1 MGVRTVGPAWAEEGL
16 GHGSPKFPLSVEGP
30 VWRLVDRLV
39 PGVSSVTKYARYY
52 TLYAAVAA
60 EAERRSL
67 GTEECRTLLRRAEA
81 LLAAAQIARSPGGVP
96 AGLFPHGHDGVQP
109 ALSAD
114 DGLDLER
121 AARDYS
127 PRVWG
132 FWSQYAAPAQILGT
146 VTAGRDGLRP
156 GRHACP
162 AEVRALFAPLLALA
176 ASGRPAARPAELAG
190 AGAAALGEPCE
201 AEREWL
207 AALLTATSGGTHR
220 PDAWKATDRTRRAT
234 LRVLARSVA
243 LRGADAY
250 TAGLR
255 GGDPYT
261 DALREAVAFGPLL
274 AEDPVL
280 SAIPE
285 AARWRG
291 LLLRHYS
298 VSAWRRLWAGLVAEV
313 GADDGPDGGR
323 DRSAADLRA
332 WLCDHVPDG
341 TVDRELAA
349 LGPVH
354 DRSGHPLPVER
365 DLMADRD
372 RPAPWRDVLV
382 LLAGGLRAHRAEEDA
397 HPADPLSADVRRA
410 FLGDRREFLDPRW
423 TAGLLR
429 EYGNRPARDLA
440 SRLVD
445 DMLAQSRR
453 VALRKIRHDP
463 RTGRHRVFS
472 RLHMRNDRY
481 FRLGE
486 ESSAEIGI
494 RVHQLASV
502 ARQLG
507 LFAADDT
514 RGGAPTPTDHA
525 RTSLDVMP

>member
-1 MGVRTVGPAWAEEGL
+1 MGDGTGVRTAGPAWAESGP
-16 GHGSPKFPLSVEGP
+16 GHGSLKSPLSVEGP

-60 EAERRSL
+60 EADRRSL
-67 GTEECRTLLRRAEA
+67 DNDACRTLLRRAEA
-81 LLAAAQIARSPGGVP
+81 LLAAAQIARTRGAVP
-96 AGLFPHGHDGVQP
+96 AGLFPHGHDRVQP
-109 ALSAD
+109 ALAD
-114 DGLDLER
+114 DGLDLDR

-127 PRVWG
+127 SRAWG
-132 FWSQYAAPAQILGT
+132 FWSQYTAPAQVLGV

-162 AEVRALFAPLLALA
+162 AEVRALFAPLLEVAG
-176 ASGRPAARPAELAG
+176 SERTEARPAELAE

-207 AALLTATSGGTHR
+207 AGLLTATAGGTHR
-220 PDAWKATDRTRRAT
+220 PDAWRATDRTRRAT

-243 LRGADAY
+243 LH
-250 TAGLR
+250 
-255 GGDPYT
+255 GGDSYT
-261 DALREAVAFGPLL
+261 GALRETVAFGPLL

-313 GADDGPDGGR
+313 GAEDGPDGGR

-332 WLCDHVPDG
+332 WLCDHLPDG
-341 TVDRELAA
+341 TADREVAA

-354 DRSGHPLPVER
+354 DGSGHPLPVER
-365 DLMADRD
+365 RLMADRD
-372 RPAPWRDVLV
+372 RPEPWRDVLV
-382 LLAGGLRAHRAEEDA
+382 LLAGGLRAHRAEDGT
-397 HPADPLSADVRRA
+397 HPADPLATHARRA
-410 FLGDRREFLDPRW
+410 FLGERQEFLDPRW
-423 TAGLLR
+423 MAGLLR
-429 EYGNRPARDLA
+429 EYGHRPVRDLG

-453 VALRKIRHDP
+453 VALRKLRYDP

-481 FRLGE
+481 VRLGE

-507 LFAADDT
+507 LFAADPT
-514 RGGAPTPTDHA
+514 RGGAPTLTDHA